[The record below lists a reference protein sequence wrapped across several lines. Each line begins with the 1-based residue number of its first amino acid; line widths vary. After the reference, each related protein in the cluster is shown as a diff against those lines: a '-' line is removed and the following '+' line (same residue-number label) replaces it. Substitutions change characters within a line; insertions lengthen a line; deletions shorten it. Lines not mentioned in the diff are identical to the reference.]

1 MNPTS
6 YTITPTQ
13 TVVTGQAGP
22 MQVNLTFLNP
32 IEVRFHSI
40 FTFNVHIRI
49 TLSLKI
55 GSSNPSH
62 SHTWL
67 SPQTRWTAQVILC
80 RYIQMSAEVRPIVL
94 QSPSSLFSFAL
105 EWNSGDRTK
114 TILWSP
120 YSTADVVLHSVTLQT
135 QTEFTEIIDQAEW
148 GTLYYAML
156 TVSR

>member
-1 MNPTS
+1 VNLTS
-6 YTITPTQ
+6 YTVTPTQ

-94 QSPSSLFSFAL
+94 QSPSSLFRFAL

-156 TVSR
+156 AVSR